1 MLSLLLP
8 VKYTIILFLLFLPM
22 ITKSEGKIIYD
33 FNVDSSFR
41 NWAIVDDGVMGGLSN
56 GNLGIQKDG
65 SGLFYGYVS
74 LDNYGGFTSVRFRK
88 NISLRGFDKIILR
101 VLGDNKFYQLRIRSS
116 YQDRHSY
123 VKRFYAADEWS
134 DIEIPLN
141 SMEPQFRGRSLRMKN
156 FNGNSLVE
164 LGLLIG
170 NKVEEKFAL
179 KIDHIKLK

>member
-1 MLSLLLP
+1 MKHYVFFTLM
-8 VKYTIILFLLFLPM
+8 TLFTTL
-22 ITKSEGKIIYD
+22 KSEEKMIYD

-179 KIDHIKLK
+179 KIDHIILK

>member
-1 MLSLLLP
+1 MKHYVFFTLM
-8 VKYTIILFLLFLPM
+8 TLFMTL
-22 ITKSEGKIIYD
+22 KSEEKMIYD

-41 NWAIVDDGVMGGLSN
+41 NWAIVDDGVMGGLSA

-134 DIEIPLN
+134 DIEIPLS
-141 SMEPQFRGRSLRMKN
+141 SMEPQFRGRSLNMRN
-156 FNGNSLVE
+156 FSGNSLVE

-170 NKVEEKFAL
+170 NKVEERFAL
-179 KIDHIKLK
+179 EIDHIRLK

>member
-1 MLSLLLP
+1 MKNYVLIIFITLLA
-8 VKYTIILFLLFLPM
+8 TM
-22 ITKSEGKIIYD
+22 KSEEKIIYD
-33 FNVDSSFR
+33 FHANSSFQ
-41 NWAIVDDGVMGGLSN
+41 NWAVVDDGVMGGLSS

-123 VKRFYAADEWS
+123 VKRF
-134 DIEIPLN
+134 
-141 SMEPQFRGRSLRMKN
+141 
-156 FNGNSLVE
+156 
-164 LGLLIG
+164 
-170 NKVEEKFAL
+170 
-179 KIDHIKLK
+179 

>member
-1 MLSLLLP
+1 MKNY
-8 VKYTIILFLLFLPM
+8 VF
-22 ITKSEGKIIYD
+22 ITLITLITTLKSEGKMIYD

-41 NWAIVDDGVMGGLSN
+41 NWAIVDDGVMGGLSA

-88 NISLRGFDKIILR
+88 NVSLRGFDRIILR

-134 DIEIPLN
+134 DIEIPLS
-141 SMEPQFRGRSLRMKN
+141 SMEPQFRGRSLRMGN
-156 FNGNSLVE
+156 FSGNSLVE

-170 NKVEEKFAL
+170 NKVEERFAL
-179 KIDHIKLK
+179 KIDHIRLK